1 MKGLLIK
8 DFKLMKMQKRFFL
21 LILLVGVVITF
32 SSYDVVFTTGFM
44 AFVSSLF
51 SISSIS
57 YDEFDNGN
65 AFLFSL
71 PISRR
76 TYAVE
81 KYIFGAILG
90 CCAWML
96 AVILTTLVGFF
107 KGIYPDTEMW
117 LSAAFILAIIF
128 MILALML
135 PFQLKFGGERG
146 RIALIVCLVLVSV
159 LGTLAVK
166 GLQLI
171 GIDLAIILDTMPT
184 VHAGILAAIL
194 LIVALLLLGLSC
206 LISIGIMQ
214 KKEF

>member
-8 DFKLMKMQKRFFL
+8 DFKLMKMQKRFFI

-32 SSYDVVFTTGFM
+32 SSYDAVFTTGFM

-65 AFLFSL
+65 PFLFSL
-71 PISRR
+71 PFSRR
-76 TYAVE
+76 TYAIE

-90 CCAWML
+90 CCAW
-96 AVILTTLVGFF
+96 
-107 KGIYPDTEMW
+107 
-117 LSAAFILAIIF
+117 ILAIIITTF
-128 MILALML
+128 AGFLKGIYLDADTLFSAFLILTMMFVILALMI

-146 RIALIVCLVLVSV
+146 RIVLIGCLAFLGVI
-159 LGTLAVK
+159 GTLAVNVLK
-166 GLQLI
+166 LI
-171 GIDLAIILDTMPT
+171 GIDILATLDAMSAIN
-184 VHAGILAAIL
+184 AGIMSV
-194 LIVALLLLGLSC
+194 IVLMIALLLFSISC
-206 LISIGIMQ
+206 LISIGIVQ

>member
-8 DFKLMKMQKRFFL
+8 DFKLMKMQKRFFI

-32 SSYDVVFTTGFM
+32 SSYDVAFTTGFM

-96 AVILTTLVGFF
+96 AVIITTLVGFL
-107 KGIYPDTEMW
+107 KGIHPDADTW
-117 LSAAFILAIIF
+117 LSAFLILSMMF
-128 MILALML
+128 VILALML

-146 RIALIVCLVLVSV
+146 RIVLIGCLALLVVV
-159 LGTLAVK
+159 VGLAVN
-166 GLQLI
+166 GLELI
-171 GIDLAIILDTMPT
+171 GIDLLAILDAMPA
-184 VHAGILAAIL
+184 VHAGLTSACV
-194 LIVALLLLGLSC
+194 LIIALLLLGFSC
-206 LISIGIMQ
+206 LISIGIVQ

>member
-8 DFKLMKMQKRFFL
+8 DFKLMQMQKRFFL

-32 SSYDVVFTTGFM
+32 SSYDVAFTTGFM

-51 SISSIS
+51 SISSIR

-65 AFLFSL
+65 SFLFSL

-117 LSAAFILAIIF
+117 LSAAFILAIMF

-159 LGTLAVK
+159 LGTLAE
-166 GLQLI
+166 LI
-171 GIDLAIILDTMPT
+171 GIDLATILDTMPT

-194 LIVALLLLGLSC
+194 LIVSLLLLGLSC

>member
-32 SSYDVVFTTGFM
+32 SSYDVAFTTGFM

-90 CCAWML
+90 CFAWVL
-96 AVILTTLVGFF
+96 AMIIAISVGFL
-107 KGIYPDTEMW
+107 KGIHPNAETW
-117 LSAAFILAIIF
+117 FSAFLILSMMFV
-128 MILALML
+128 ILALML
-135 PFQLKFGGERG
+135 PFQLKFGLS
-146 RIALIVCLVLVSV
+146 LIH
-159 LGTLAVK
+159 
-166 GLQLI
+166 I
-171 GIDLAIILDTMPT
+171 
-184 VHAGILAAIL
+184 
-194 LIVALLLLGLSC
+194 
-206 LISIGIMQ
+206 
-214 KKEF
+214 

>member
-32 SSYDVVFTTGFM
+32 SSYDVAFTTGFM
-44 AFVSSLF
+44 ASVSSLF

-90 CCAWML
+90 CCAWVL
-96 AVILTTLVGFF
+96 AMIIAISVGFL
-107 KGIYPDTEMW
+107 KGIHPDTETW
-117 LSAAFILAIIF
+117 FSAFLILSMMFV
-128 MILALML
+128 ILALML

-146 RIALIVCLVLVSV
+146 RIVLLLVIGGLLTDWNSSV
-159 LGTLAVK
+159 LTFWRCWTPCRPSMQA
-166 GLQLI
+166 
-171 GIDLAIILDTMPT
+171 
-184 VHAGILAAIL
+184 
-194 LIVALLLLGLSC
+194 SC
-206 LISIGIMQ
+206 PSSHC
-214 KKEF
+214 

>member
-8 DFKLMKMQKRFFL
+8 DFKLMQMQKRFFL

-32 SSYDVVFTTGFM
+32 SSYDIAFTTGFM

-51 SISSIS
+51 SISSIR

-117 LSAAFILAIIF
+117 LSAAFILAIMF

-159 LGTLAVK
+159 LGTLAE
-166 GLQLI
+166 LI
-171 GIDLAIILDTMPT
+171 GIDLATILDTMPT

-194 LIVALLLLGLSC
+194 LIVSLLLLGLSC

>member
-32 SSYDVVFTTGFM
+32 SSYDVAFTTGFM

-51 SISSIS
+51 SISSIR

-65 AFLFSL
+65 SFLFSL

-90 CCAWML
+90 YCAWML

-117 LSAAFILAIIF
+117 LSAAFILAIMF

-159 LGTLAVK
+159 LDTLAVK

-171 GIDLAIILDTMPT
+171 GIDLATILDTMPT

>member
-1 MKGLLIK
+1 
-8 DFKLMKMQKRFFL
+8 MQKRFFL

-32 SSYDVVFTTGFM
+32 SSYDVAFTTGFM
-44 AFVSSLF
+44 ASVSSLF

-90 CCAWML
+90 CCAWVL
-96 AVILTTLVGFF
+96 AMIIAISVGFL
-107 KGIYPDTEMW
+107 KGIHPDTETW
-117 LSAAFILAIIF
+117 FSAFLILSMMFV
-128 MILALML
+128 ILALML

-146 RIALIVCLVLVSV
+146 RIVLLLVI
-159 LGTLAVK
+159 GGLAPN
-166 GLQLI
+166 GLELI
-171 GIDLAIILDTMPT
+171 GIDLLAMLDAMPA
-184 VHAGILAAIL
+184 VNAGIMSFITL
-194 LIVALLLLGLSC
+194 LIALLFLGVSC
-206 LISIGIMQ
+206 LISIGIVQ

>member
-32 SSYDVVFTTGFM
+32 SSYEVAFTTGFM

-90 CCAWML
+90 CCAWVL
-96 AVILTTLVGFF
+96 AMIIAISVGFL
-107 KGIYPDTEMW
+107 KGLHPDTETW
-117 LSAAFILAIIF
+117 FSAFLILSMMFV
-128 MILALML
+128 ILALML

-146 RIALIVCLVLVSV
+146 RIVLLLVI
-159 LGTLAVK
+159 GGLAPN
-166 GLQLI
+166 GLELI
-171 GIDLAIILDTMPT
+171 GIDLLAMLDAMSA
-184 VHAGILAAIL
+184 VNAGIMSFITL
-194 LIVALLLLGLSC
+194 LIALLFLGVSC
-206 LISIGIMQ
+206 LISIGIVQ

>member
-32 SSYDVVFTTGFM
+32 SSYDVAFTTGFM

-51 SISSIS
+51 SISSIR

-65 AFLFSL
+65 SFLFSL

-90 CCAWML
+90 YCAWML

-117 LSAAFILAIIF
+117 LSAAFILAIMF

-159 LGTLAVK
+159 LDTLAVK

-171 GIDLAIILDTMPT
+171 SIDLATILDTMPT

>member
-8 DFKLMKMQKRFFL
+8 DFKLMQMQKRFFL

-32 SSYDVVFTTGFM
+32 SSYDVAFTTGFM

-159 LGTLAVK
+159 LGTLAE
-166 GLQLI
+166 LI
-171 GIDLAIILDTMPT
+171 GIDLVTILDTMPT

-206 LISIGIMQ
+206 LISIGIVQ

>member
-21 LILLVGVVITF
+21 LILLVGLIITI
-32 SSYDVVFTTGFM
+32 SSFDVVFTTGFM

-51 SISSIS
+51 AISSIS

-71 PISRR
+71 PFSRR

-90 CCAWML
+90 CCAWIL
-96 AVILTTLVGFF
+96 ALLITTVIGVF
-107 KGIYPDTEMW
+107 KGVYPDAETA
-117 LSAAFILAIIF
+117 LSACFILAMMF
-128 MILALML
+128 LILALML

-146 RIALIVCLVLVSV
+146 RIVLIGCIAFLAAA
-159 LGTLAVK
+159 GTLIIK
-166 GLQLI
+166 GLELM
-171 GIDLAIILDTMPT
+171 GIDLLAILDAMPT
-184 VHAGILAAIL
+184 VNAGILSVIVL
-194 LIVALLLLGLSC
+194 LIALLLFGISC
-206 LISIGIMQ
+206 LISVGIVQ

>member
-8 DFKLMKMQKRFFL
+8 DFKLMQMQKRFFL

-32 SSYDVVFTTGFM
+32 SSYDVAFTTGFM

-117 LSAAFILAIIF
+117 LSAAFILAIMF

-159 LGTLAVK
+159 LGTLAE
-166 GLQLI
+166 LI
-171 GIDLAIILDTMPT
+171 GIDLATILDTMPT

-194 LIVALLLLGLSC
+194 LIVSLLLLGLSC

>member
-32 SSYDVVFTTGFM
+32 SSYEVAFTTGFM

-90 CCAWML
+90 CCAWVL
-96 AVILTTLVGFF
+96 AMIIAISVGFL
-107 KGIYPDTEMW
+107 KGIHPHTETW
-117 LSAAFILAIIF
+117 FSAFLILSMMFV
-128 MILALML
+128 ILALML

-146 RIALIVCLVLVSV
+146 RIVLLLVI
-159 LGTLAVK
+159 GGLAPN
-166 GLQLI
+166 GLELI
-171 GIDLAIILDTMPT
+171 GIDLLAMLDAMSA
-184 VHAGILAAIL
+184 VNAGIMSFITL
-194 LIVALLLLGLSC
+194 LIALLFLGVSC
-206 LISIGIMQ
+206 LISIGIVQ

>member
-1 MKGLLIK
+1 
-8 DFKLMKMQKRFFL
+8 
-21 LILLVGVVITF
+21 
-32 SSYDVVFTTGFM
+32 M

-117 LSAAFILAIIF
+117 LSAAFILAIMF

-159 LGTLAVK
+159 LGTLAE
-166 GLQLI
+166 LI
-171 GIDLAIILDTMPT
+171 GIDLVTILDTMPT

-206 LISIGIMQ
+206 LISIGIVQ

>member
-21 LILLVGVVITF
+21 PILLVGVVITF
-32 SSYDVVFTTGFM
+32 SSYEVAFTTGFM

-90 CCAWML
+90 CCAWVL
-96 AVILTTLVGFF
+96 AMIIAISVGFL
-107 KGIYPDTEMW
+107 KGIHPDTETW
-117 LSAAFILAIIF
+117 FSAFLILSMMFV
-128 MILALML
+128 ILALML

-146 RIALIVCLVLVSV
+146 RIVLLLVI
-159 LGTLAVK
+159 GGLAPN
-166 GLQLI
+166 GLELI
-171 GIDLAIILDTMPT
+171 GIDLLAMLDAMSA
-184 VHAGILAAIL
+184 VNAGIMSFITL
-194 LIVALLLLGLSC
+194 LIALLFLGVSC
-206 LISIGIMQ
+206 LISIGIVQ

>member
-32 SSYDVVFTTGFM
+32 SSYDVAFTTGFM

-90 CCAWML
+90 CFAWVL
-96 AVILTTLVGFF
+96 AMIIAISVGFL
-107 KGIYPDTEMW
+107 KGIHPNAETW
-117 LSAAFILAIIF
+117 FSAFLILSMMFV
-128 MILALML
+128 ILALML

-146 RIALIVCLVLVSV
+146 RIVLALMLVI
-159 LGTLAVK
+159 GGLALN
-166 GLQLI
+166 GLELI
-171 GIDLAIILDTMPT
+171 GIDLLAMLDAMPA
-184 VHAGILAAIL
+184 VNAGIMSLITL
-194 LIVALLLLGLSC
+194 LIALLLLGVSC
-206 LISIGIMQ
+206 LISIGIVQ

>member
-21 LILLVGVVITF
+21 LILLVGLIITI
-32 SSYDVVFTTGFM
+32 SSFDVVFTTGFM

-51 SISSIS
+51 AISSIS

-71 PISRR
+71 PFSRR

-90 CCAWML
+90 CCAWIL
-96 AVILTTLVGFF
+96 ALLITTVIGVF
-107 KGIYPDTEMW
+107 KGVYPDAETA
-117 LSAAFILAIIF
+117 LSACFILAMMF
-128 MILALML
+128 LILALML

-146 RIALIVCLVLVSV
+146 RIVLLLVI
-159 LGTLAVK
+159 GGLAPN
-166 GLQLI
+166 GLELI
-171 GIDLAIILDTMPT
+171 GIDLLAMLDAMSA
-184 VHAGILAAIL
+184 VNAGIMSFITL
-194 LIVALLLLGLSC
+194 LIALLFLGVSC
-206 LISIGIMQ
+206 LISIGIVQ

>member
-8 DFKLMKMQKRFFL
+8 DFKLMQMQKRFFL

-32 SSYDVVFTTGFM
+32 SSYDVAFTTGFM

-117 LSAAFILAIIF
+117 LSAAFILAIMF

-159 LGTLAVK
+159 LGTLAE
-166 GLQLI
+166 LI
-171 GIDLAIILDTMPT
+171 GIDLVTILDTMPT

-206 LISIGIMQ
+206 LISIGIVQ

>member
-21 LILLVGVVITF
+21 LILLVGVIITF
-32 SSYDVVFTTGFM
+32 SSYEVAFTTGFM

-90 CCAWML
+90 CCAWVL
-96 AVILTTLVGFF
+96 AMIIAISVGFL
-107 KGIYPDTEMW
+107 KGIHPDTETW
-117 LSAAFILAIIF
+117 FSAFLILSMMFV
-128 MILALML
+128 ILALML

-146 RIALIVCLVLVSV
+146 RIVLLLVI
-159 LGTLAVK
+159 GGLAPN
-166 GLQLI
+166 GLELI
-171 GIDLAIILDTMPT
+171 GIDLLAMLDAMSA
-184 VHAGILAAIL
+184 VNAGIMSFITL
-194 LIVALLLLGLSC
+194 LIALLFLGVSC
-206 LISIGIMQ
+206 LISIGIVQ

>member
-8 DFKLMKMQKRFFL
+8 DFKLMQMQKRFFL

-32 SSYDVVFTTGFM
+32 SSYDIAFTTGFM

-117 LSAAFILAIIF
+117 LSAAFILAIMF

-159 LGTLAVK
+159 LGTLAE
-166 GLQLI
+166 LI
-171 GIDLAIILDTMPT
+171 GIDLATILDTMPT

-194 LIVALLLLGLSC
+194 LIVSLLLLGLSC

>member
-117 LSAAFILAIIF
+117 LSAAFILAIMF

-159 LGTLAVK
+159 LGTLAE
-166 GLQLI
+166 LI
-171 GIDLAIILDTMPT
+171 GIDLATILDTMPT

-194 LIVALLLLGLSC
+194 LIVSLLLLGLSC

>member
-32 SSYDVVFTTGFM
+32 SSYDVAFTTGFM

-51 SISSIS
+51 SISSIR

-65 AFLFSL
+65 SFLFSL

-117 LSAAFILAIIF
+117 LSAAFILAIMF

-159 LGTLAVK
+159 LGTLAE
-166 GLQLI
+166 LI
-171 GIDLAIILDTMPT
+171 GIDLATILDTMPT

>member
-8 DFKLMKMQKRFFL
+8 DFKLMQMQKRFFL

-32 SSYDVVFTTGFM
+32 SSYDVAFTTGFM

-117 LSAAFILAIIF
+117 LSAAFILAIMF

-159 LGTLAVK
+159 LGTLAVRTST
-166 GLQLI
+166 
-171 GIDLAIILDTMPT
+171 DRY
-184 VHAGILAAIL
+184 
-194 LIVALLLLGLSC
+194 
-206 LISIGIMQ
+206 
-214 KKEF
+214 

>member
-32 SSYDVVFTTGFM
+32 SSYDVAFTTGFM

-51 SISSIS
+51 SISSIR

-65 AFLFSL
+65 SFLFSL

-159 LGTLAVK
+159 LGTLAE
-166 GLQLI
+166 LI
-171 GIDLAIILDTMPT
+171 GIDLATILDTMPT

-206 LISIGIMQ
+206 LISIGIVQ

>member
-21 LILLVGVVITF
+21 LILLVGLIITI
-32 SSYDVVFTTGFM
+32 SSFDVVFTTGFM

-51 SISSIS
+51 AISSIS

-71 PISRR
+71 PFSRR

-90 CCAWML
+90 CCAWIL
-96 AVILTTLVGFF
+96 ALLITTVIGVF
-107 KGIYPDTEMW
+107 KGVYPDAETA
-117 LSAAFILAIIF
+117 LSACFILAMMF
-128 MILALML
+128 LILALML

-146 RIALIVCLVLVSV
+146 RIVLIGCLALMLVI
-159 LGTLAVK
+159 GGLALN
-166 GLQLI
+166 GLELI
-171 GIDLAIILDTMPT
+171 GIDLLAMLDAMPA
-184 VHAGILAAIL
+184 VNAGIMSLITL
-194 LIVALLLLGLSC
+194 LIALLFLGVSC
-206 LISIGIMQ
+206 LISIGIVQ

>member
-8 DFKLMKMQKRFFL
+8 DFKLMQMQKRFFL

-32 SSYDVVFTTGFM
+32 SSYDVAFTTGFM

-51 SISSIS
+51 SISSIR

-65 AFLFSL
+65 SFLFSL

-117 LSAAFILAIIF
+117 LSAAFILAIMF

-159 LGTLAVK
+159 LGTLAE
-166 GLQLI
+166 LI
-171 GIDLAIILDTMPT
+171 GIDLATILDTMPT

-206 LISIGIMQ
+206 LISIGIVQ

>member
-8 DFKLMKMQKRFFL
+8 DFKLMKMQKRFFI

-32 SSYDVVFTTGFM
+32 SSYDVAFTTGFM

-96 AVILTTLVGFF
+96 AVIITTLVGFL
-107 KGIYPDTEMW
+107 KGIHPDTDTW
-117 LSAAFILAIIF
+117 LSAFLILSMMF
-128 MILALML
+128 VILALML

-146 RIALIVCLVLVSV
+146 RIVLIGCLALLVVV
-159 LGTLAVK
+159 VGLAVN
-166 GLQLI
+166 GLELI
-171 GIDLAIILDTMPT
+171 GIDLLAIFDAMPA
-184 VHAGILAAIL
+184 VHAGLTSACV
-194 LIVALLLLGLSC
+194 LIIALLLLGLSC
-206 LISIGIMQ
+206 LISIGIVQ

>member
-8 DFKLMKMQKRFFL
+8 DFKLMQMQKRFFL

-32 SSYDVVFTTGFM
+32 SSYDVAFTTGFM

-117 LSAAFILAIIF
+117 LSAAFILAIMF

-146 RIALIVCLVLVSV
+146 RIALIICLVLVSV
-159 LGTLAVK
+159 LGTLAE
-166 GLQLI
+166 LI
-171 GIDLAIILDTMPT
+171 GIDLATILDTMPT

-194 LIVALLLLGLSC
+194 LIVSLLLLGLSC

>member
-32 SSYDVVFTTGFM
+32 SSYDVAFTTGFM

-90 CCAWML
+90 CCAWVL
-96 AVILTTLVGFF
+96 AMIFAISVGFL
-107 KGIYPDTEMW
+107 KGIHPDTETW
-117 LSAAFILAIIF
+117 FSAFLILSMMFV
-128 MILALML
+128 ILALML

-146 RIALIVCLVLVSV
+146 RIVLLLVI
-159 LGTLAVK
+159 GGLAPN
-166 GLQLI
+166 GLELI
-171 GIDLAIILDTMPT
+171 GIDLLAMLDAMPA
-184 VHAGILAAIL
+184 VNAGIMSFITL
-194 LIVALLLLGLSC
+194 LIALLFLGVSC
-206 LISIGIMQ
+206 LISIGIVQ

>member
-32 SSYDVVFTTGFM
+32 SSYDVAFTTGFM

-117 LSAAFILAIIF
+117 LSAAFILAIMF

-159 LGTLAVK
+159 LGTLAE
-166 GLQLI
+166 LI
-171 GIDLAIILDTMPT
+171 GIDLATILDTMPT

-194 LIVALLLLGLSC
+194 LIVSLLLLGLSC

>member
-8 DFKLMKMQKRFFL
+8 DFKLMKMQKRFVL

-32 SSYDVVFTTGFM
+32 SSYDVAFTTGFM
-44 AFVSSLF
+44 ASVSSLF

-90 CCAWML
+90 CCAWVL
-96 AVILTTLVGFF
+96 AMIIAISVGFL
-107 KGIYPDTEMW
+107 KGIHPDTETW
-117 LSAAFILAIIF
+117 FSAFLILSMMFV
-128 MILALML
+128 ILALML

-146 RIALIVCLVLVSV
+146 RIVLLLVI
-159 LGTLAVK
+159 GGLAPN
-166 GLQLI
+166 GLELI
-171 GIDLAIILDTMPT
+171 GIDLLAMLDAMPA
-184 VHAGILAAIL
+184 VNAGIMSFITL
-194 LIVALLLLGLSC
+194 LIALLFLGVSC
-206 LISIGIMQ
+206 LISIGIVQ

>member
-8 DFKLMKMQKRFFL
+8 GFKLMKMQKRFFL

-32 SSYDVVFTTGFM
+32 SSYDVAFTTGFM
-44 AFVSSLF
+44 ASVSSLF

-90 CCAWML
+90 CCAWVL
-96 AVILTTLVGFF
+96 AMIIAISVGFL
-107 KGIYPDTEMW
+107 KGIHPDTETW
-117 LSAAFILAIIF
+117 FSAFLILSMMFV
-128 MILALML
+128 ILALML

-146 RIALIVCLVLVSV
+146 RIVLLLVI
-159 LGTLAVK
+159 GGLAPN
-166 GLQLI
+166 GLELI
-171 GIDLAIILDTMPT
+171 GIDLLAMLDAMPA
-184 VHAGILAAIL
+184 VNAGIMSFITL
-194 LIVALLLLGLSC
+194 LIALLFLGVSC
-206 LISIGIMQ
+206 LISIGIVQ

>member
-8 DFKLMKMQKRFFL
+8 DFKLMQMQKRFFL

-32 SSYDVVFTTGFM
+32 SSYDVAFTTGFM

-117 LSAAFILAIIF
+117 LSAAFILAIMF

-159 LGTLAVK
+159 LGTLAE
-166 GLQLI
+166 LI
-171 GIDLAIILDTMPT
+171 GIDLATILDTMPT
-184 VHAGILAAIL
+184 IHAGILAAIL

>member
-8 DFKLMKMQKRFFL
+8 DFKLMQMQKRFFL

-32 SSYDVVFTTGFM
+32 SSYDVAFTTGFM

-96 AVILTTLVGFF
+96 AVILTTLVRFF

-117 LSAAFILAIIF
+117 LSAAFILAIMF

-159 LGTLAVK
+159 LGTLAE
-166 GLQLI
+166 LI
-171 GIDLAIILDTMPT
+171 GIDLATILDTMPT

-206 LISIGIMQ
+206 LISIGIVQ

>member
-8 DFKLMKMQKRFFL
+8 DFKLMQMQKRFFL

-32 SSYDVVFTTGFM
+32 SSYDVAFTTGFM

-117 LSAAFILAIIF
+117 LSAAFILAIMF

-159 LGTLAVK
+159 LGTLAE
-166 GLQLI
+166 LI
-171 GIDLAIILDTMPT
+171 GIDLATILDTMPT

-194 LIVALLLLGLSC
+194 LIVSLLLLGLSC
-206 LISIGIMQ
+206 LISIGIVQ